1 MLTLRIIVFL
11 FMTASAASTASA
23 QFIHTA
29 VTAHPI
35 VAKQLE
41 TGSGND
47 SAANGSAIN
56 LGTQPNSSATTSA
69 ASVASQPGGQPGGQ
83 AGMVITNA
91 WPNPLH
97 TASTLHL
104 EVLTDK
110 QGPVNAGIYA
120 LDGTEKATLELGQMN
135 AGSNELQVAAPDL
148 PSGEYIIRLQQ
159 GADNPEIVRIN
170 YIK

>member
-11 FMTASAASTASA
+11 FMAAFAASTASA

-29 VTAHPI
+29 VAAHS
-35 VAKQLE
+35 VAVKQPDP
-41 TGSGND
+41 SSAND
-47 SAANGSAIN
+47 SATNGNAVN
-56 LGTQPNSSATTSA
+56 LGTQPNSPAVPSAS
-69 ASVASQPGGQPGGQ
+69 SVESQPGGQ

-120 LDGTEKATLELGQMN
+120 LDGTQKATLELGQMN

-159 GADNPEIVRIN
+159 GSDKPEIVRIN